1 MNKLKE
7 EADAMLVVTFPSD
20 VDVCLACRVK
30 KEGGAETSAHRGLFS
45 EPHAASFDS
54 LFLSTRST
62 KIESVKIRPFYKYIF
77 IFPQLFFLVRLFFY
91 FFYLMTNRLEPTVEQ
106 HRQGSRAHYSP

>member
-62 KIESVKIRPFYKYIF
+62 KIESVKIRPFYKFIF
-77 IFPQLFFLVRLFFY
+77 IFLQLFFLVRLFFY
-91 FFYLMTNRLEPTVEQ
+91 FFI
-106 HRQGSRAHYSP
+106 